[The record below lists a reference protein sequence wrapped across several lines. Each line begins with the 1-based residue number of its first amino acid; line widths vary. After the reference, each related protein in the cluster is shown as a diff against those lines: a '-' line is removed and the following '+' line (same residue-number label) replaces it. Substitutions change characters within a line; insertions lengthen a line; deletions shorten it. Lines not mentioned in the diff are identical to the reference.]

1 MKLLLIVPDGVALRN
16 YIYSSFVDELQKKE
30 VEVMIYHQTSKSA
43 LKEIETLHKGISIV
57 KEIPFY
63 SESMFA
69 NLLRESL
76 AYARLL
82 MNKRIL
88 QNDTIMAFWNKNQ
101 KTIKRKILYRFA
113 EFLGT
118 LFSKSYTFI
127 LKGDAVYSSITG
139 KNQMIKAIDNDLK
152 LFNPDLIL
160 NLHPRAVVSEPI
172 AVVAKKHNIKSAT
185 VIFSWDNVP
194 KARLISRYDSYLVW
208 SDLMK
213 KELCL
218 LYKEIKENQVKV
230 VGTPQF
236 DFYFQ
241 EALYE
246 SKSEFFS
253 KYGLNPDKKTI
264 CFSANDQ
271 SSPYDQ
277 LYLEDVCEQINA
289 IAIEKR
295 PQILFRRS
303 PVDASDR
310 FDKVLDTYKELII
323 PINPDW
329 RFEEG
334 QQKEFSTIYPSIN
347 DSKLLVN
354 TVKHSD
360 LVINLGS
367 TMAHDFAVLNKPCLY
382 LNYNPVINSTFDVA
396 MVFKFQHFESMNG
409 LEAVGWIN
417 SKEEIVSKIFEAIHS
432 PKNIGKDRI
441 EWMKRIVK
449 YPLQDCSKNIVK
461 ELIN

>member
-1 MKLLLIVPDGVALRN
+1 MKILLIVPDGVALRN
-16 YIYSSFVDELQKKE
+16 YIYSSFVGELQKND
-30 VEVMIYHQTSKSA
+30 VEVMIYHQTSRSA
-43 LKEIETLHKGISIV
+43 LKQIESLHTGISIV
-57 KEIPFY
+57 KEIPVY

-82 MNKRIL
+82 RNKKIL
-88 QNDTIMAFWNKNQ
+88 QNDTILAFWNKNQ
-101 KTIKRKILYRFA
+101 KTLKRKILYRFA
-113 EFLGT
+113 AFLGT
-118 LFSKSYTFI
+118 LFSKSHAVI
-127 LKGDAVYSSITG
+127 LKGDAFYSSITG
-139 KNQMIKAIDNDLK
+139 QNPIIKTIDNDLK

-172 AVVAKKHNIKSAT
+172 AFVAKKNNIKSAT

-194 KARLISRYDSYLVW
+194 KARLISRFDSYLVW

-218 LYKEIKENQVKV
+218 LYKEIKEDQVKV

-241 EALYE
+241 EELYE
-246 SKSEFFS
+246 SKNDFFG
-253 KYGLNPDKKTI
+253 KYGLHPNKKTI

-277 LYLEDVCEQINA
+277 LYLEDVCEQIST
-289 IAIEKR
+289 IDVEKR

-303 PVDASDR
+303 PVDTSDR
-310 FDKVLDTYKELII
+310 FDKVLDKYKELIF
-323 PINPDW
+323 PIHPDW

-417 SKEEIVSKIFEAIHS
+417 NKEEIVSKIFEAIHS
-432 PKNIGKDRI
+432 PEDIGKDRI

>member
-1 MKLLLIVPDGVALRN
+1 MKILLIVPDGVALRN
-16 YIYSSFVDELQKKE
+16 YIYSSFVGELQKNG

-43 LKEIETLHKGISIV
+43 LAEIESLHNGISII

-63 SESMFA
+63 SESIFA

-82 MNKRIL
+82 RNKKIL
-88 QNDTIMAFWNKNQ
+88 KNDTILAFWNKNQ
-101 KTIKRKILYRFA
+101 KTIKRKILYRLA
-113 EFLGT
+113 ELLGT
-118 LFSKSYTFI
+118 IISKTYTAI
-127 LKGDAVYSSITG
+127 LKGDIIYERIISNNIIIKSID
-139 KNQMIKAIDNDLK
+139 KDLK
-152 LFNPDLIL
+152 FFNPDLIL
-160 NLHPRAVVSEPI
+160 NLHPRAIVSLPI
-172 AVVAKKHNIKSAT
+172 VFSAKKAKIKTST
-185 VIFSWDNVP
+185 VIFSWDNIP
-194 KARLISRYDSYLVW
+194 KARLIGRYDSYLVW

-218 LYKEIKENQVKV
+218 LYEEIKEAQVKV

-241 EALYE
+241 EELYQ
-246 SKSEFFS
+246 SKSVFLHS
-253 KYGLNPDKKTI
+253 YGLNTSKKTI

-277 LYLEDVCEQINA
+277 MYLEDICEEISKMPSDQ
-289 IAIEKR
+289 R
-295 PQILFRRS
+295 PQILFRKS
-303 PVDASDR
+303 PVDTSNR
-310 FDKVLDTYKELII
+310 FDMVLDKYNSLVFS
-323 PINPDW
+323 INPDW
-329 RFEEG
+329 RFESNHE
-334 QQKEFSTIYPSIN
+334 KLFSTIYPAIN

-382 LNYNPVINSTFDVA
+382 LNYNPVENSIFDVT
-396 MVFKFQHFESMNG
+396 MVFKFQHFESMKG

-417 SKEEIVSKIFEAIHS
+417 NKKEIVSKVLEAINY
-432 PKNIGKDRI
+432 PQNVGKDRI

>member
-1 MKLLLIVPDGVALRN
+1 MRILFIVPDGVAIRN
-16 YIYSSFVDELQKKE
+16 YIYSDFVKQLQQNN
-30 VEVMIYHQTSKSA
+30 VEVMLYHRISKSA
-43 LKEIETLHKGISIV
+43 LDEIKNLHPKISVI

-63 SESMFA
+63 SENIFA
-69 NLLRESL
+69 NFLRETL
-76 AYARLL
+76 VYARLL
-82 MNKRIL
+82 RNKEVL
-88 QNDTIMAFWNKNQ
+88 GNKTIMAFWNKNQ
-101 KTIKRKILYRFA
+101 KHWKRKFLYRFA
-113 EFLGT
+113 EFFGGLIA
-118 LFSKSYTFI
+118 FSYPIIVKFDMFYDYI
-127 LKGDAVYSSITG
+127 IGMNKI
-139 KNQMIKAIDNDLK
+139 IKRIDSDLK
-152 LFNPDLIL
+152 SFNPDLVL
-160 NLHPRAVVSEPI
+160 NLHQRSTISSPI
-172 AVVAKKHNIKSAT
+172 AFSAKKNNIKTAT

-194 KARLISRYDSYLVW
+194 KARLIARYDNYFVW

-218 LYKEIKENQVKV
+218 LYKEISEQQVKV

-241 EALYE
+241 EKLYE
-246 SKSEFFS
+246 SKNDFFR
-253 KYGLNPDKKTI
+253 KYSLHPNKKTV

-277 LYLEDVCEQINA
+277 LYLEDVCEQIST
-289 IAIEKR
+289 IDEEKR

-310 FDKVLDTYKELII
+310 FDKVLDKYKELIF

-396 MVFKFQHFESMNG
+396 VVFKFQHFESMNG

-417 SKEEIVSKIFEAIHS
+417 NKEEIVSKIFEAIYS
-432 PKNIGKDRI
+432 PENIGKDRI